1 MKRTPARVEE
11 FQVTSSDGTLIQAY
25 TCGTG
30 PHRWLLPPGLGT
42 PVSCWRYLF
51 EYFQDK
57 MTIVTWEPRGC
68 YRSAKP
74 ADPTRIAVEDHAL
87 DGFAVADA
95 VGWLDHDG
103 SAAHRYVTGGWSMG
117 IQIGLELYRHR
128 PENVAGLA
136 LINGAYEHVLQTAFA
151 FIPHPDRVLGSVLKA
166 LSKGAGVAAP
176 LTRTL
181 LGQSWAI
188 DFLKNLKIV
197 SANEEFFGDVLK
209 DFKEL
214 DFAFYF
220 PMILA
225 LNKHSA
231 REILPLV
238 DVPTLVTAGTMDKMT
253 PLSVSEDLHLRIRDS
268 ELFVIPN
275 GTHYTTI
282 EYPEIVNLKL
292 EQFFRKRVFDESW

>member
-1 MKRTPARVEE
+1 MERIQAHIED
-11 FQVTSSDGTLIQAY
+11 FQVTSSDGTRIQAY
-25 TCGTG
+25 SCGKG

-51 EYFQDK
+51 EYFQEH

-68 YRSAKP
+68 YRSGQP
-74 ADPTRIAVEDHAL
+74 ADPSRITVEDHVL

-95 VGWLDHDG
+95 VDWLG
-103 SAAHRYVTGGWSMG
+103 KAENKKYVTGGWSMG
-117 IQIGLELYRHR
+117 IQIGLEMYRHQ
-128 PENVAGLA
+128 PENVAGLT
-136 LINGAYEHVLQTAFA
+136 LINGAYEHVLRTAFA
-151 FIPHPDRVLGSVLKA
+151 FLPYPDRVLGAVLKA
-166 LSKGAGVAAP
+166 LSRGAGVAAP
-176 LTRTL
+176 LSRYL
-181 LGQSWAI
+181 LGQPWAI
-188 DFLKNLKIV
+188 EFLQNLGIV
-197 SANEEFFGDVLK
+197 AENEAFFGEVLG

-214 DFAFYF
+214 DFGFYF

-253 PLSVSEDLHLRIRDS
+253 PLSVSEDLHRRIRDS

-292 EQFFRKRVFDESW
+292 EQFFRNRVFPGSW